1 MFWIALA
8 TAIMML
14 SGEGD
19 DTRAIA
25 ALLAGLREA
34 IAAHVPA
41 EAQRTRALRAVA
53 EFEQAF
59 GKHRQDLQA
68 FGACV
73 EAADRDYRAS
83 RARYDACAQ
92 PLEAE
97 RAALG
102 HALQAVVGEYE
113 AALTPAER
121 AEVAQVVLGRPEAWI
136 LDPALKPVQG
146 EPRAVESRPR
156 GLEGVVSGRHLTL
169 PRNIVSVVFG
179 PLGTTFS
186 QRYPSSIV
194 DGGISYL
201 RGNFAGPDTAAS
213 SPDEWHAHLGVRFGL
228 FDDLEAGALF
238 LPFELAPDFSF
249 EPVSVFITQQFRT
262 GPLDLA
268 LRLSFQTPGDTGWAV
283 APGVVLGTHS
293 RQLGFQAGANLAME
307 VGTFGKPRAPIVGL
321 NVPLRVT
328 WNLVPTFFLDVESG
342 VAYDDLG
349 ASDLLTV
356 PLGFGAGYSLLIGKR
371 LIDFTAAFNW
381 DHWLLPAEP
390 NGLSALQFGAFR
402 VSAGASMSFQ
412 AL

>member
-25 ALLAGLREA
+25 ALLAGLHEA

-41 EAQRTRALRAVA
+41 EAQRARALRAVA
-53 EFEQAF
+53 DFEQVF
-59 GKHRQDLQA
+59 DKHRQDLQV

-83 RARYDACAQ
+83 RANYEACER
-92 PLEAE
+92 PLEVQ
-97 RAALG
+97 RVALG
-102 HALQAVVGEYE
+102 HALQAVIGEYQ

-121 AEVAQVVLGRPEAWI
+121 ALVAQLVVARPEAWI
-136 LDPALKPVQG
+136 LDPAQVGGQG
-146 EPRAVESRPR
+146 PAPAVESRPR

-169 PRNIVSVVFG
+169 PRNIVSIVFG
-179 PLGTTFS
+179 PLGTTFA

-194 DGGISYL
+194 DGGASYL
-201 RGNFAGPDTAAS
+201 RGDVAGSGAAAS

-238 LPFELAPDFSF
+238 LPFELAPDFRF
-249 EPVSVFITQQFRT
+249 EPVSVFITQQFRLEA
-262 GPLDLA
+262 LDLA
-268 LRLSFQTPGDTGWAV
+268 LRLSFHTPGDTGWAL
-283 APGVVLGTHS
+283 APGIVLGTHS
-293 RQLGFQAGANLAME
+293 RQLGFQGGVTLAME
-307 VGTFGKPRAPIVGL
+307 VGTFGTPRAPIAGFNL
-321 NVPLRVT
+321 PLRMT
-328 WNLVPTFFLDVESG
+328 WNLVPAFFLDLESG
-342 VAYDDLG
+342 VAYDDLA
-349 ASDLLTV
+349 ASGLWTV
-356 PLGFGAGYSLLIGKR
+356 PLGFGAGYSLLLGKR
-371 LIDFTAAFNW
+371 LIDFTASFNW
-381 DHWLLPAEP
+381 DHWLLPGEP

-402 VSAGASMSFQ
+402 VSAGMSMSFQ